1 MLVSRIATTD
11 YHTGGE
17 PFRIVVD
24 PPVPIMGSTVAER
37 RARAIEDPDVQGLRA
52 VLCSEPRGHADMYG
66 GFLVPPDDEG
76 AHLGVLF
83 WHKDGFSTAC
93 GHGTIALGV
102 WAVEAGRVGA
112 PVTGSV
118 DVVIDVPSGRVT
130 ARVHCEDARVVA
142 VDFVNVPSWV
152 VATDVP
158 VSTSRGEVLVT
169 VAFGGAIYATLP
181 AGQLGLS
188 VTPNHLGELI
198 ALGREIKWALNESEH
213 AVHPTDPRLS
223 GIYGT
228 VWVDDLGE
236 APGQVHQRNVTVF
249 ADGEV
254 DRSPTGS
261 GTCARLAVL
270 AADGRLPAGT
280 VLRNDSIVG
289 STFIGRV
296 LESIDVD
303 GRPAVIPQVT
313 GMAYR
318 TGEHVFSIDPY
329 DPLVP
334 GFVLR

>member
-1 MLVSRIATTD
+1 VLPSTIATVD

-24 PPVPIMGSTVAER
+24 PPLSIPGSTVAGR
-37 RARAIEDPDVQGLRA
+37 RAGAIENADVQGLRA
-52 VLCSEPRGHADMYG
+52 LLCSEPRGHADMYG
-66 GFLVPPDDEG
+66 GFIVPPDDDG

-102 WAVEAGRVGA
+102 WAVETGRVVA

-130 ARVHCEDARVVA
+130 ARVHREEARVVA

-158 VSTSRGEVLVT
+158 VITSRGEVRVS
-169 VAFGGAIYATLP
+169 VAYGGAIYATLP
-181 AGQLGLS
+181 AAQLGLS
-188 VTPNHLGELI
+188 VTPKRLSELI
-198 ALGREIKWALNESEH
+198 ALGREIKWALNDTQH
-213 AVHPTDPRLS
+213 AQHPSDPRLT

-228 VWVDDLGE
+228 IWVDDLGDG
-236 APGQVHQRNVTVF
+236 AGQVHQRNVTVF

-254 DRSPTGS
+254 DRSACGS

-270 AADGRLPAGT
+270 TAEGRLPAGT
-280 VLRNDSIVG
+280 VLRHDSIVG
-289 STFIGRV
+289 STFTGTV
-296 LESIDVD
+296 LGTIDVD

-318 TGEHVFSIDPY
+318 TGAHVFSIDPH

-334 GFVLR
+334 GFLLR